1 MSGGASD
8 ARKVRELSQGSAVSY
23 KTKQKL
29 QLFCSPMNFFLQ
41 IKILKITSH
50 RAVNFS

>member
-29 QLFCSPMNFFLQ
+29 QLFCSPMNFLQ